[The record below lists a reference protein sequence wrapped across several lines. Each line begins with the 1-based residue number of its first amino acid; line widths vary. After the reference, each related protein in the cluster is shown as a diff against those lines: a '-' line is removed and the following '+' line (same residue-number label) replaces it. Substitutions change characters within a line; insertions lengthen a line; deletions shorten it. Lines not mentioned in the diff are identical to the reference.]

1 MKKRTKEE
9 FIEQAKRIHGEK
21 YDYSK
26 VEYIDGQTKVCIIC
40 PKHGEFWQRPCDHI
54 NQKQGCPKC
63 VKNYRDTAETFIRKA
78 KLIHG
83 NRYDYSKVKYVNSQT
98 KVCIICPEHGEF
110 WQEPSSHISGRGCPI
125 CRWDKAKNSIRKVQG
140 LTKEQ
145 FIKKAIKV
153 HGNKYDYSKV
163 VYENTDTPVCI
174 ICLEH
179 GEFWQTPHH
188 HLRGSGCPECG
199 KNDVSEKKLTDI
211 LSENF
216 DNLIKQYKPEFLKTN
231 GKPQSID
238 IFLPNYNVG
247 VEYQGRQHFVP
258 VPRYGG
264 VEEYKKTVERDER
277 KFNKCKEHGI
287 TIFYFSYEK
296 EIPNTYLNK
305 VFVNEAELI
314 NEIKGYYEHEQKDQ
328 KDN

>member
-21 YDYSK
+21 YDYSE

-63 VKNYRDTAETFIRKA
+63 VKNYRDTAETFIKKA

-98 KVCIICPEHGEF
+98 KVCIICP
-110 WQEPSSHISGRGCPI
+110 
-125 CRWDKAKNSIRKVQG
+125 
-140 LTKEQ
+140 
-145 FIKKAIKV
+145 
-153 HGNKYDYSKV
+153 
-163 VYENTDTPVCI
+163 
-174 ICLEH
+174 EH

-264 VEEYKKTVERDER
+264 VEEYKKTIERDKR

-287 TIFYFSYEK
+287 TILYFSYEK
-296 EIPNTYLNK
+296 EAPDNYLNK
-305 VFVNEAELI
+305 VFANETELI
-314 NEIKGYYEHEQKDQ
+314 NEIKVNYGK
-328 KDN
+328 